1 MWNKTYTSSHMSAT
15 QWGYHAADDADAA
28 RERILDAAETAMQ
41 RWGVARTRI
50 DDIAAEA
57 HCGRT
62 TIYRYFGN
70 RDNVVIEV
78 VLRQARRLLATLIDR
93 LATLPDTPDKIVEAI
108 VLAVD
113 LVRRDQHL
121 SWAFKP
127 DDSPS
132 PVEGMAEALHELAT
146 STWVT
151 FLRSDPT
158 LKRALRPDVDPAL
171 AAEWMLR
178 IMLSYLTFPGRSGGS
193 RQAMRRQ
200 MRVLLVPA
208 LFKES

>member
-1 MWNKTYTSSHMSAT
+1 MSAT
-15 QWGYHAADDADAA
+15 EWGYHAADDADAA
-28 RERILDAAETAMQ
+28 RERIVDAAEAAIQ

-50 DDIAAEA
+50 DDIASEA

-70 RDNVVIEV
+70 RDNVIVEV
-78 VLRQARRLLATLIDR
+78 LLRQARGLLATLVDR
-93 LATLPDTPDKIVEAI
+93 LSTLPDTPDKVVEAL

-113 LVRRDQHL
+113 LVRRDRHL

-127 DDSPS
+127 EDPPS
-132 PVEGMAEALHELAT
+132 QIEGLADALHELAT
-146 STWVT
+146 STWTV

-158 LKRALRPDVDPAL
+158 LRSALRPGVDPPL

-178 IMLSYLTFPGRSGGS
+178 IMLSYLTFPGRSGES

-200 MRVLLVPA
+200 LRLLLLPA
-208 LFKES
+208 LFKD

>member
-1 MWNKTYTSSHMSAT
+1 MSAT
-15 QWGYHAADDADAA
+15 QWGHHTAEDADAA
-28 RERILDAAETAMQ
+28 RDRIVDAAEAAMQ

-70 RDNVVIEV
+70 RDNVIIEV
-78 VLRQARRLLATLIDR
+78 VLRHGRRHLATLVER
-93 LATLPDTPDKIVEAI
+93 LSTLPDTPDKVVEAL

-113 LVRRDQHL
+113 IGRRAQHL
-121 SWAFKP
+121 SWAFRP
-127 DDSPS
+127 DESPS
-132 PVEGMAEALHELAT
+132 QIDGLADALHELAT
-146 STWVT
+146 STWLA
-151 FLRSDPT
+151 FLRTDPT
-158 LKRALRPDVDPAL
+158 LKRALRPGVDPAL

-178 IMLSYLTFPGRSGGS
+178 IMLSYLTFPGRTGES

-200 MRVLLVPA
+200 LRQLLVPA
-208 LFKES
+208 LFKEF

>member
-1 MWNKTYTSSHMSAT
+1 MSAT

-28 RERILDAAETAMQ
+28 RERIVDAAETAIQ
-41 RWGVARTRI
+41 RWGVVRTRI

-78 VLRQARRLLATLIDR
+78 VLRQARRLLGTLVDR
-93 LATLPDTPDKIVEAI
+93 LATLPDTPDKVVEAL

-121 SWAFKP
+121 SWAFRT
-127 DDSPS
+127 DESPS
-132 PVEGMAEALHELAT
+132 QIEGLGDALHELAT
-146 STWVT
+146 STWT
-151 FLRSDPT
+151 LFLRSDPT
-158 LKRALRPDVDPAL
+158 LSGALRPGVDPGL
-171 AAEWMLR
+171 AAEWILR
-178 IMLSYLTFPGRSGGS
+178 IMLSYLTFPGRSGES

-200 MRVLLVPA
+200 MRLLLVPA
-208 LFKES
+208 LFEES

>member
-1 MWNKTYTSSHMSAT
+1 MSAT
-15 QWGYHAADDADAA
+15 QWGHHAADDADAA
-28 RERILDAAETAMQ
+28 RERIVDAAEAAIQ

-70 RDNVVIEV
+70 RDNVIIEV
-78 VLRQARRLLATLIDR
+78 VVRQARRLLATLVER
-93 LATLPDTPDKIVEAI
+93 LTTLPDTPDKIVEALA
-108 VLAVD
+108 LAVE

-132 PVEGMAEALHELAT
+132 PVEGMAEALHSLAT
-146 STWVT
+146 STWIT

-158 LKRALRPDVDPAL
+158 LKAALRPDVDSAM

-178 IMLSYLTFPGRSGGS
+178 IMLSYLTFPGRSGAS

-200 MRVLLVPA
+200 LRLLLVPA
-208 LFKES
+208 LFKAT

>member
-28 RERILDAAETAMQ
+28 RERIVDAAETAMQ

-50 DDIAAEA
+50 DDIATEA

-70 RDNVVIEV
+70 RDTVIVEV
-78 VLRQARRLLATLIDR
+78 VVRQARRLLSTLVDR
-93 LATLPDTPDKIVEAI
+93 LATLPDTPDKIVEAL

-121 SWAFKP
+121 SWAFRL
-127 DDSPS
+127 DESPAQ
-132 PVEGMAEALHELAT
+132 VEGLAEALHELAT
-146 STWVT
+146 STWSL

-158 LKRALRPDVDPAL
+158 LRRALRPGVDPAL

-178 IMLSYLTFPGRSGGS
+178 IMLSYLTFPGRSGES

-200 MRVLLVPA
+200 LRLLLVPA
-208 LFKES
+208 LFKEP